1 MSTAPSTTG
10 DSPPTAEQFLRCV
23 LRSKLLSRDELQE
36 SLRAVPREQRDDA
49 LALAEHLLRQG
60 KLTRF
65 QAGKLLG
72 GVCQGLILG
81 PFRILTPLG
90 KGGMGTV
97 FLVRD
102 VRISRLVALKVL
114 PPRLARTEE
123 RMVRRFHRE
132 MEMSQRVAH
141 PHLAWTYEV
150 GEFHG
155 VHYIAMEYIPGRTLS
170 RLVYDEG
177 PLHWKR
183 AARLM
188 AEVAGGL
195 EHAHKQGLIHRD
207 LKPSNIQITPR
218 DHAKVLDLGL
228 ALTHGEEGV
237 DSMVVGGQGYIV
249 GSMDYI
255 APEQTLDAAR
265 VDPRCDLYSLGCT
278 LYFALTGRPP
288 FPGGT
293 SRDKVF
299 RHRSE
304 EPTPLAGLVPSLP
317 GGFVDLVERLM
328 AKGPE
333 DRPASA
339 GAVERQLKAWFSSEN
354 VQPMDQPEEVTFDE
368 ATLLRQTSGSSEFS
382 LVSVPVVEVDDE
394 PPEIDLTPPKW
405 SPWPTLL
412 LAVSAAVLL
421 MGTMVLVLAW
431 LAGRK

>member
-1 MSTAPSTTG
+1 MPTASLTTG
-10 DSPPTAEQFLRCV
+10 DSPPSAEQFLRCV
-23 LRSKLLSRDELQE
+23 LRSGLIARDDLQAA
-36 SLRAVPREQRDDA
+36 LRGVAREQRDDA
-49 LALAEHLLRQG
+49 VALAEHLMRQG

-102 VRISRLVALKVL
+102 ERSDQLVALKVL

-123 RMVRRFHRE
+123 RMVARFRRE
-132 MEMSQRVAH
+132 MEMSQKVAH

-150 GEFHG
+150 GEHHG

-170 RLVYDEG
+170 RLVTEEG

-183 AARLM
+183 AARLC
-188 AEVAGGL
+188 AEVASGL
-195 EHAHKQGLIHRD
+195 EHAHNQGLIHRD

-228 ALTHGEEGV
+228 ALAHGEQG
-237 DSMVVGGQGYIV
+237 DTMVVGGQGYIV

-255 APEQTLDAAR
+255 APEQTLDAVG
-265 VDPRCDLYSLGCT
+265 VDRRCDIYSLGCT

-293 SRDKVF
+293 SKEKIY

-304 EPTPLAGLVPSLP
+304 EPTPLAALLPSLP
-317 GGFVDLVERLM
+317 GGFVALVERMMCKDPAGRPPSAVAVEEELR
-328 AKGPE
+328 AWASGEVVQPL
-333 DRPASA
+333 DRPEEVVFDEAALLGQSA
-339 GAVERQLKAWFSSEN
+339 GA
-354 VQPMDQPEEVTFDE
+354 
-368 ATLLRQTSGSSEFS
+368 SEFS
-382 LVSVPVVEVDDE
+382 LANLTTVAVEDLPPAIELVPA
-394 PPEIDLTPPKW
+394 KW

-412 LAVSAAVLL
+412 LAGGTALLL
-421 MGTMVLVLAW
+421 MASMVVLIAW
-431 LAGRK
+431 LADRR